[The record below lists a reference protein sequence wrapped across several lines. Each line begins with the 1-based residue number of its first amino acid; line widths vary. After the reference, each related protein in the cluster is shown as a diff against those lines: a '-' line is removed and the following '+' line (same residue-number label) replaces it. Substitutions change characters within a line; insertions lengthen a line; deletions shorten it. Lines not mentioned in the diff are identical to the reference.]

1 MYLYTIL
8 ITMNNFIRAHNYE
21 GTFEKSRKTG
31 LKRLK
36 SDEGLS
42 EKKMPI
48 TKKKLLMFVFWSF
61 I

>member
-1 MYLYTIL
+1 
-8 ITMNNFIRAHNYE
+8 MNNFIRAHNYE

-42 EKKMPI
+42 ERNAHNEKK
-48 TKKKLLMFVFWSF
+48 SY
-61 I
+61 